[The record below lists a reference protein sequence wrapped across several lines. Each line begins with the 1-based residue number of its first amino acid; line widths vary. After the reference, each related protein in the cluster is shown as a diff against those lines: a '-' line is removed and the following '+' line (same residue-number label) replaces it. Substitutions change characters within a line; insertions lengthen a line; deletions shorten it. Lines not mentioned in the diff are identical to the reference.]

1 MKTLYI
7 APVNE
12 NSTSINGGYDFIANS
27 FNKLFLSLTDRGI
40 VHSYTYVNPSL
51 QKDKVALYGEYD
63 IGIVLCHFKSFEN
76 PNFKKNIENLRK
88 HCKTFYFHWF
98 WEVDKLPSASDWMFK
113 DDSMFTGF
121 IASSEFNK
129 KLIIKKVSNCNKRF
143 YKVYPFIEDTLL
155 HIKIEDKLNEDKF
168 NVLYMGQ
175 YTKRKGFEDA
185 IIAFAQAL
193 GDKEDC
199 NLYLKYHRLSQ
210 IEFNDDDMIKR
221 TIAMNCTN
229 FKAHVYSIT
238 DNLNRE
244 QINDLYKDS
253 SVLLFLSRGEGFGL
267 PLLEAS
273 IVGLPIIYA
282 DNSSCNEVVQDQQ
295 FKVPCISDS
304 AVCMS
309 QYRYESDSNYGV
321 PIMKHAINNLKKCY
335 EQWKTNKSL
344 YYESTNGKTL
354 LKLFSEDNIVKQL
367 KELL

>member
-1 MKTLYI
+1 MKILYI
-7 APVNE
+7 APVTE

-27 FNKLFLSLTDRGI
+27 FNKLFLSLKEKGVVDL
-40 VHSYTYVNPSL
+40 YTCINPSL
-51 QKDKVALYGEYD
+51 QKDKVALYAEYD
-63 IGIVLCHFKSFEN
+63 IGIILCHFKSFEN
-76 PNFKKNIENLRK
+76 PNFKKNIENLK
-88 HCKTFYFHWF
+88 KYCKTFYFHWF

-143 YKVYPFIEDTLL
+143 YKVYPFIEDTLS
-155 HIKIEDKLNEDKF
+155 HIKIEDRLNEDKF
-168 NVLYMGQ
+168 NVLYIGQ

-238 DNLNRE
+238 DNLDRN

-253 SVLLFLSRGEGFGL
+253 SVLLFLT
-267 PLLEAS
+267 A
-273 IVGLPIIYA
+273 
-282 DNSSCNEVVQDQQ
+282 
-295 FKVPCISDS
+295 
-304 AVCMS
+304 
-309 QYRYESDSNYGV
+309 
-321 PIMKHAINNLKKCY
+321 
-335 EQWKTNKSL
+335 
-344 YYESTNGKTL
+344 
-354 LKLFSEDNIVKQL
+354 
-367 KELL
+367 